1 MSTPIL
7 EQLPDRLAQALNS
20 IEALAQAHIYF
31 APVRHHSPACAF
43 AVRNQIEQLKPT
55 HILIE
60 APNSFNSL
68 IPDLL
73 SEESSPPLAILG
85 QTLVQLPT
93 IEGEEKPEPI
103 LRSAFYPFCEYSPEW
118 QALRQGHLHKAQLS
132 FIDLSWSEQVALE
145 VAKLEEETRASSE
158 PSLQSNNLQA
168 ERYLAHSRY
177 IQRMAQ
183 KLFCRDHDDL
193 WEHLFEL
200 RTLGQL
206 KDWQAFFQDTFAWCA
221 MARLDYEPQVLDA
234 EGSSQREAHML
245 ICIQQIKQQHKD
257 ARILVVTGGFH
268 TLALVEQ
275 LWQKNTL
282 TCASKS
288 QLSTFEKQQRT
299 AQNDQ
304 AWLIRYS
311 FDRLDALNGYASG
324 MPSPQ
329 FYQERWQAMLKQE
342 AEQPNSCTQSM
353 REQNSLQF
361 LSKIAQQLRHEHF
374 DDAPNFTAL
383 RSAYEQAIGLASL
396 RNHQG
401 PSRYDLLDG
410 LQTGFLKGS
419 IDTTQAQLWS
429 KIRQSF
435 TGFALGRI
443 PKSSATPPLVNE
455 VYQKAQKFR
464 FKLEDTLSKNSQLDI
479 YRKDSHRERSRFL
492 HLLAFINTGF
502 AQKIDGPD
510 FVNGHRLDIL
520 FEEWQYAWTPSVEAR
535 LIELSE
541 QGTQLEQV
549 ALKQLYAQ
557 EQALEQQGF
566 GRSSAQAVHLLVQAA
581 LMGLNNRV
589 TQLASKL
596 AVYIEQDAK
605 LDSLVNCGHRLLY
618 LWRGREFLGL
628 ANQTALPLLLE
639 AIQPQTLFYLDQIIP
654 AESDQQEQALSCLL
668 SLRELVKLMPEP
680 LSTLAHQQAFYQQ
693 LARLR
698 PQMQTTTLISGA
710 VDAMRFID
718 GYLTEQ
724 ELEQAL
730 HATFSL
736 GADNDLAIAYFI
748 GVMRTAPELIVQ
760 TSLLLNVLDELL
772 MDWDQERFISLLPD
786 LRFAFSQ
793 LTPKQNAVLAERIA
807 KKYALNEQQIATTF
821 SSFTQQ
827 DMLEGAALDHQLNQ
841 YLQRNHLTQWFA
853 GEQS

>member
-1 MSTPIL
+1 MSNPIL
-7 EQLPDRLAQALNS
+7 EQLPPRLAQALSS
-20 IEALAQAHIYF
+20 IEALAQQQIYF

-43 AVRNQIEQLKPT
+43 AVRSQIEQLKPT

-60 APNSFNSL
+60 APISFNAL
-68 IPDLL
+68 INDLL
-73 SEESSPPLAILG
+73 HAESCPPLAILG
-85 QTLVQLPT
+85 QTQVQL
-93 IEGEEKPEPI
+93 EAAAGKEKPEPI
-103 LRSAFYPFCEYSPEW
+103 TRSAFYPFCEYSPEW
-118 QALRQGHLHKAQLS
+118 QALKQGQQHQAQLR
-132 FIDLSWSEQVALE
+132 FIDLSWSEQVALDMAQQQDSTQE
-145 VAKLEEETRASSE
+145 HPEQLQSR
-158 PSLQSNNLQA
+158 SLQT

-177 IQRMAQ
+177 IQQMAK

-200 RTLGQL
+200 RLLGEL
-206 KDWQAFFQDTFAWCA
+206 TDWQAFFRDTFAWCA
-221 MARLDYEPQVLDA
+221 MARLDYEPQVLEA

-245 ICIQQIKQQHKD
+245 MCIQQVKVQQPD

-268 TLALVEQ
+268 TLALVEN
-275 LWQKNTL
+275 LWQKNAL
-282 TCASKS
+282 TRASKT
-288 QLSTFEKQQRT
+288 QLSSFEKQQRT

-329 FYQERWQAMLKQE
+329 FYQERWQAMLQQQ
-342 AEQPNSCTQSM
+342 AQQPNGSTQAM
-353 REQNSLQF
+353 REQSSLVF
-361 LSKIAQQLRHEHF
+361 LSNIAQKLRHEEF

-383 RSAYEQAIGLASL
+383 RSAYEQALGLANL

-410 LQTGFLKGS
+410 LQTGFIKGS
-419 IDTTQAQLWS
+419 IDTTQAELWS
-429 KIRQSF
+429 RIRQTF
-435 TGFALGRI
+435 TGFALGSI

-455 VYQKAQKFR
+455 VYQRAQKFR
-464 FKLEDTLSKNSQLDI
+464 FKLDDTLNKNSQLDI
-479 YRKDSHRERSRFL
+479 YRKDSHRQRSRFL
-492 HLLAFINTGF
+492 HLLAYVNAGF
-502 AQKIDGPD
+502 ARKIDGPD
-510 FVNGHRLDIL
+510 FVNGHRLDTL

-541 QGTQLEQV
+541 QGNQLEHI

-557 EQALEQQGF
+557 EQELELQGI

-581 LMGLNNRV
+581 LMGLNQRV
-589 TQLASKL
+589 EHLVAQL

-605 LDSLVNCGHRLLY
+605 LPSLVNCGHRLLY

-628 ANQTALPLLLE
+628 ENLSALSVLLQ
-639 AIQPQTLFYLDQIIP
+639 AIQPQALFYLDQIIP
-654 AESDQQEQALSCLL
+654 TDSEQQEQALTCLL
-668 SLRELVKLMPEP
+668 SLRELIKLMPEH
-680 LSTLAHQQAFYQQ
+680 LAPQQHQHAFYQQ
-693 LARLR
+693 LQRLR
-698 PQMQTTTLISGA
+698 PQMQDAALISGA

-718 GYLTEQ
+718 GYLNEQ

-736 GADNDLAIAYFI
+736 GADNEHAIAYFI

-772 MDWDQERFISLLPD
+772 KTWDQERFLSMLPD

-793 LTPKQNAVLAERIA
+793 LTPKQNALLAERIA
-807 KKYALNEQQIATTF
+807 QKYQLAESQIATTF
-821 SSFTQQ
+821 SAFTQQ
-827 DMLEGAALDHQLNQ
+827 EMLEGAALDHQLNH
-841 YLQRNHLTQWFA
+841 YLQRNHLSAWFT
-853 GEQS
+853 GE